1 MVETGAPSRR
11 LDARPAARHGRLID
25 TPALRRLWFVVV
37 TVIVVALAAR
47 VGWAAWIAHT
57 EPDAVRSGDTPG
69 YLGPARALIEAGRFS
84 YSPHDDTP
92 MFLRTPG
99 YPALLAAILWVTDS
113 EWAISPIQAAFSAS
127 IVVLAVL
134 VGRRVIGAV
143 AGLVAGV
150 IVALDP
156 LQFALSGT
164 ILSETL
170 ASFTLL
176 AVAAGG
182 IPVFLRPPGRVRPVH
197 VAALGALL
205 AVATLV
211 RPTTYYLPP
220 LLAVLIA
227 VRLRGSGW
235 RRPAAYAV
243 AFLVPVVVVLGAW
256 HVRNERELGTSQF
269 SGSQAVTLYC
279 WHAAEVRAQV
289 DGVSVGEARE
299 GLGCHRGGWDDLASS
314 CPSWWDCDAAQ
325 PLADGA
331 AWDEMSRRGIDIL
344 RDNPV
349 ESAEVYV
356 RGLVREVAGPGTDT
370 VRRFLDTGSSPAL
383 VAALFSWNALLWAL
397 AAVGAV
403 VGLRSS
409 RQRWYWGFVITLI
422 VYVLLVSGGA
432 NSGARFRAPL
442 VPLLALLAALGLR
455 ALVLRLTSERR
466 GPVTGSTA
474 SVTFDTSS
482 GLISTP

>member
-1 MVETGAPSRR
+1 
-11 LDARPAARHGRLID
+11 L
-25 TPALRRLWFVVV
+25 
-37 TVIVVALAAR
+37 IVVALAAR
-47 VGWAAWIAHT
+47 VGWAAWIAHA

-69 YLGPARALIEAGRFS
+69 YLGPARALIDSGRFS
-84 YSPHDDTP
+84 YSPQDDTP

-99 YPALLAAILWVTDS
+99 YPALLAVILWATDS
-113 EWAISPIQAAFSAS
+113 EWAISPVQAALSAS
-127 IVVLAVL
+127 VVVLVVL
-134 VGRRVIGAV
+134 VGRKVIGTV
-143 AGLVAGV
+143 AALVAGA

-176 AVAAGG
+176 AVAAAGT
-182 IPVFLRPPGRVRPVH
+182 PVFLRPPDRVRPLH

-205 AVATLV
+205 AVATFV

-220 LLAVLIA
+220 VLAVLLA
-227 VRLRGSGW
+227 ARLHGTGW
-235 RRPAAYAV
+235 RRTVAYVV
-243 AFLVPVVVVLGAW
+243 AFLVPVAVAFGAW

-279 WHAAEVRAQV
+279 WHAAEVRARV
-289 DGVSVGEARE
+289 DGVSIGAARE
-299 GLGCHRGGWDDLASS
+299 RLGCHRGGWDDLASS
-314 CPSWWDCDAAQ
+314 CPSWWDCDSAR

-331 AWDEMSRRGIDIL
+331 GWDEMSRRGIDIL

-383 VAALFSWNALLWAL
+383 VAALFSWNALLWSL
-397 AAVGAV
+397 AAVGAA

-409 RQRWYWGFVITLI
+409 RQRWYWAFVITLI

-455 ALVLRLTSERR
+455 ALVLRLAGRDRDVDAALAGRAPS
-466 GPVTGSTA
+466 
-474 SVTFDTSS
+474 
-482 GLISTP
+482 

>member
-1 MVETGAPSRR
+1 MVETAAPTNR
-11 LDARPAARHGRLID
+11 LDARPVAPRDRPVDA
-25 TPALRRLWFVVV
+25 TTLRRLCFVLAAL
-37 TVIVVALAAR
+37 IVVALAAR
-47 VGWAAWIAHT
+47 VGWAAWIAHA

-69 YLGPARALIEAGRFS
+69 YLGPARALIDSGRFS
-84 YSPHDDTP
+84 YSPQDDTP

-113 EWAISPIQAAFSAS
+113 EWAISPIQAALSAS
-127 IVVLAVL
+127 VVVLVVV
-134 VGRRVIGAV
+134 VGRRVIGTV

-170 ASFTLL
+170 ASLTLV
-176 AVAAGG
+176 AVAAAG
-182 IPVFLRPPGRVRPVH
+182 IPVFLRPPGRVRPNH

-220 LLAVLIA
+220 VLVVLLAA
-227 VRLRGSGW
+227 RLRSTGW
-235 RRPAAYAV
+235 RRVVAYVV
-243 AFLVPVVVVLGAW
+243 AFLVPVAVALGAW

-279 WHAAEVRAQV
+279 WHAAEVRARV
-289 DGVSVGEARE
+289 DGVSIGEARE
-299 GLGCHRGGWDDLASS
+299 RLGCHRGGWDDFASS

-331 AWDEMSRRGIDIL
+331 SWDEMSRRGIDIL

-383 VAALFSWNALLWAL
+383 AAALFSWNALLWAL

-455 ALVLRLTSERR
+455 TLVLRLASREREAGAALADR
-466 GPVTGSTA
+466 APT
-474 SVTFDTSS
+474 
-482 GLISTP
+482 